1 MALKNNTWTLNN
13 WYDQDVA
20 GNVSYSATGDSSTL
34 WSWGYNW
41 QGALGHNEGGQ
52 PGTVYSSPVQ
62 IPGTIWGSGLIGG
75 AVTSLDGTGIKTDG
89 TLWVW
94 GHGASGG
101 LGLNDRTQRSS
112 PTQVPG
118 TTWSKTAMG
127 YFIQY
132 GIKTDGTLWSWG
144 YNSYG
149 ELGQNN
155 TTKYSSPAQIP
166 GTTWSDVTA
175 YGEGS
180 RGALAIRTDGTLW
193 AWGSGSYGAL
203 GQNQSGANAHRS
215 SPVQIPGTTWSKFG
229 VAKQAVL
236 AIKTDGTLWGW
247 GHNLYGL
254 LGINTSHPGQSYVS
268 SPTQVGSDTDWSNVR
283 SGHYHTL
290 AIKTNGTMYG
300 WGYNW
305 YGQLGHNTNG
315 YHISSPVQVP
325 GTTWSK
331 AWGGEFSSLAM
342 KTDGTIWGMGRNFY
356 GELGQNNRSAYS
368 SPTQIGSD
376 TGWID
381 GYMSESQG
389 FFFKE

>member
-1 MALKNNTWTLNN
+1 MCATRTDGTLFV
-13 WYDQDVA
+13 WGQSDR
-20 GNVSYSATGDSSTL
+20 GN
-34 WSWGYNW
+34 
-41 QGALGHNEGGQ
+41 LGINFGSGK
-52 PGTVYSSPVQ
+52 GRSSPTQ
-62 IPGTIWGSGLIGG
+62 IPGTNWSSITFSGQYNNVQ
-75 AVTSLDGTGIKTDG
+75 AIKTDG
-89 TLWVW
+89 TLWTW
-94 GHGASGG
+94 GQQHSG
-101 LGLNDRTQRSS
+101 
-112 PTQVPG
+112 
-118 TTWSKTAMG
+118 
-127 YFIQY
+127 I
-132 GIKTDGTLWSWG
+132 
-144 YNSYG
+144 
-149 ELGQNN
+149 LGQN
-155 TTKYSSPAQIP
+155 
-166 GTTWSDVTA
+166 D
-175 YGEGS
+175 
-180 RGALAIRTDGTLW
+180 
-193 AWGSGSYGAL
+193 
-203 GQNQSGANAHRS
+203 NAVHRS

-229 VAKQAVL
+229 VAKHAVL

-247 GHNLYGL
+247 GYNWYGL

-315 YHISSPVQVP
+315 SHLSSPVQVP